1 VAQGFIHG
9 VDLQLNRLVLKSLVS
24 GIGMAVFAGLF
35 SLTPMGDRIE
45 NQYALGLL
53 YALRPS
59 LEPPTGATVVAI
71 DGQTMAWLRNRDGQH
86 EKAPVLACLP
96 AGVIRELD
104 RIRGPGSLPRSVH
117 ACLLKELKRIGFS
130 VVVFDIL
137 FSVKGDDE
145 DDMMLASALRDH
157 GSSVILVGFERSVVR
172 DGASEILIEREMKP
186 LELFQ
191 QSAAST
197 GAFVVPRSGGPVY
210 GYWPQVPGFL
220 ATKSLPEEA
229 LLLNDGARKKKSA
242 EAVRTQSLQYLWL
255 YGPPGTIET
264 VSVRDVLSGEAAA
277 RHGAGGGNSVAFVG
291 ASDPSATNYP
301 DSFPSF
307 IRGRSDADMSGVE
320 LAATAYLNLLNA
332 ENLRRLPAVSS
343 LLLILLYGAALGYLA
358 RTRASYAMIAAPAS
372 ALLYLAA
379 AAFAFSNARLF
390 LPLGTPIFVTA
401 PTAFLVAIVIRY
413 RFARALI
420 MHLSPEPVARRMLSQ
435 ASDERDAPVPDEAT
449 VVFIDLIGSTA
460 IAAKMPAVDFSRLL
474 NSYHE
479 IVSRAVARHR
489 GFINAFSGDGV
500 MVAFT
505 AKDSGTEHA
514 VQACRAALAVIRAM
528 QEANTANENSGI
540 PPLSMRMGMNSGPVA
555 EGGIGGR
562 DRFNFSVVGD
572 VVNLAA
578 HLEQLGKTLFPGEK
592 NVILVGQAT
601 RKSVEGEGFNFVD
614 CGLCAIAG
622 HDSPEAVF
630 RLTTE

>member
-1 VAQGFIHG
+1 M
-9 VDLQLNRLVLKSLVS
+9 NRLVLKSLIS
-24 GIGMAVFAGLF
+24 GIAMAVFAGLF

-59 LEPPTGATVVAI
+59 PEPPTGATVVAI
-71 DGQTMAWLRNRDGQH
+71 DGQTMTWLRNREGQH
-86 EKAPVLACLP
+86 QKAQLLACLP
-96 AGVIRELD
+96 ASMISELD

-117 ACLLKELKRIGFS
+117 ACLLEELKRIGFP
-130 VVVFDIL
+130 VVVFDVL

-145 DDMMLASALRDH
+145 DDMKLASALRSH
-157 GSSVILVGFERSVVR
+157 GSSVILVGFERSVVK

-191 QSAAST
+191 QSAASM
-197 GAFVVPRSGGPVY
+197 GAFAVPRSGGPVY
-210 GYWPQVPGFL
+210 GYWPHVPGFST
-220 ATKSLPEEA
+220 TKSLPEEA
-229 LLLNDGARKKKSA
+229 LLLRDDARIKKAA
-242 EAVRTQSLQYLWL
+242 EVVQNQTLQYLWL

-277 RHGAGGGNSVAFVG
+277 RRGANGDNSVAFVG

-320 LAATAYLNLLNA
+320 LVATAYLNLLNA
-332 ENLRRLPAVSS
+332 EKLRRLPAVPS
-343 LLLILLYGAALGYLA
+343 LLLILVYAAALGYLA

-372 ALLYLAA
+372 ALVYLAA
-379 AAFAFSNARLF
+379 AVFAFTNARLF

-401 PTAFLVAIVIRY
+401 PTAFLVAIIIRY
-413 RFARALI
+413 RFARTLI
-420 MHLSPEPVARRMLSQ
+420 MHLSPEPVARRMLAQ
-435 ASDERDAPVPDEAT
+435 ASDQRDTPVSNEAT
-449 VVFIDLIGSTA
+449 IVFIDLIGSTA
-460 IAAKMPAVDFSRLL
+460 ISAKMPAVDFSRLL

-479 IVSRAVARHR
+479 IVTRIVARHR
-489 GFINAFSGDGV
+489 GFITAFSGDGI

-505 AKDSGTEHA
+505 AKDSGAEHA
-514 VQACRAALAVIRAM
+514 VQACHAVIAVIRAM
-528 QEANTANENSGI
+528 QEANIANENSGI
-540 PPLSMRMGMNSGPVA
+540 PPLSMRIGVNSGMVA

-562 DRFNFSVVGD
+562 DRFNFSMVGD

-578 HLEQLGKTLFPGEK
+578 RLEQLGKALFPGEK
-592 NVILVGQAT
+592 NIILVGQAT
-601 RKSVEGEGFNFVD
+601 RKSVEGEGFNFLD
-614 CGLCAIAG
+614 CGLCMIPG
-622 HDSPEAVF
+622 LDSPEAVF
-630 RLTTE
+630 RLTME